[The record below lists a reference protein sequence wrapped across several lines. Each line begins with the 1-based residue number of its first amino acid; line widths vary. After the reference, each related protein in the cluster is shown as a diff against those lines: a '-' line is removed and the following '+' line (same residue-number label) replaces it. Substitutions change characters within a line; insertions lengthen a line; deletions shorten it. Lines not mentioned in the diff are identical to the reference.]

1 MPTVAAQ
8 PAPSLDDFRQQVS
21 GAVLTADDPDYGVAI
36 ACWNRAVVQTP
47 AVAVVAMNPSDVRAA
62 VRYAADAGLG
72 IGVQATGHGFVLPV
86 DGMLILTSGMDE
98 VTIDPV
104 ARTATVA
111 AGCTAGPFLAAAHE
125 HGLAPLL
132 GSSPTVGAV
141 GLTLGGGIG
150 WLSRK
155 YGPACDAVRSF
166 EVVTP
171 NGCLVHASATENDD
185 LFRAL
190 RGGGGGALG
199 VVTSMVIDLFP
210 VTTIYGGSLVYPA
223 SDAAEV
229 AEHYARWVGQA
240 PDDLTSSIVFMNFP
254 PLPQIP
260 EPLRGQSFTIV
271 RGCWAGDVAEGRRFV
286 DGFRS
291 TMAPAMDVWNE
302 MSFAESATIGNDPVD
317 PMPVTGSSTLLHGLD
332 GELASAIA
340 AHTFPTDGPP
350 PVVFSEVRHL
360 GGAMSSNANGDS
372 VMGNRDRQFLFQF
385 SAVASDGGH
394 TLTPEQGR
402 LMDALGQYRDSGTLL
417 NFLSGEARRAST
429 LASTDPAHHDLL
441 ASLQT
446 RLDPQNLMRFGVTHR
461 VG

>member
-240 PDDLTSSIVFMNFP
+240 PMTS
-254 PLPQIP
+254 PLP
-260 EPLRGQSFTIV
+260 
-271 RGCWAGDVAEGRRFV
+271 
-286 DGFRS
+286 
-291 TMAPAMDVWNE
+291 
-302 MSFAESATIGNDPVD
+302 
-317 PMPVTGSSTLLHGLD
+317 SS
-332 GELASAIA
+332 S
-340 AHTFPTDGPP
+340 
-350 PVVFSEVRHL
+350 
-360 GGAMSSNANGDS
+360 
-372 VMGNRDRQFLFQF
+372 
-385 SAVASDGGH
+385 
-394 TLTPEQGR
+394 
-402 LMDALGQYRDSGTLL
+402 
-417 NFLSGEARRAST
+417 
-429 LASTDPAHHDLL
+429 
-441 ASLQT
+441 
-446 RLDPQNLMRFGVTHR
+446 
-461 VG
+461 